1 VAQDLKEHKI
11 HGIGKFGWQSWLIFC
26 RDMGGTLPKVEDAT
40 LSSFANWRK
49 KELKKEAAAGA
60 ASEGKSEGA
69 GGSAAE
75 AV

>member
-1 VAQDLKEHKI
+1 
-11 HGIGKFGWQSWLIFC
+11 
-26 RDMGGTLPKVEDAT
+26 MGGTLPKVEDAT